1 MKKNILSVAV
11 AAGVAVTAG
20 HTVAQSTATTAPMF
34 ISPDNTG
41 QVLVFPYYNAE
52 NGNTTSM
59 HIVNTTAKAKVLKV
73 RFREYKASYEVLD
86 FNVFLSPKDHF
97 SWTVAAHPEGGTE
110 GAAIIT
116 RDSSCTYPA
125 LGSDNY
131 DPYKGG
137 TLADGAV
144 YQPFVNFEFSKAVD
158 NGDARSL
165 AGYVEVIEMGVA
177 DTTTA
182 GKAWAA
188 AVTHTAKG
196 VPLKC
201 ATIAANYAA
210 TGIWAPP
217 TNPDLATSTLNTGIG
232 APEGGV
238 YGIAYHLN
246 VDDAAAFGI
255 EPTVI
260 DDFSAV
266 ALHYTAGSELPNL
279 GQGTR
284 YSRQIDP
291 LDGESSY
298 LNYTTAVAGGWQ
310 TVNSLIMTDT
320 IMNDVMTNDAVGAQ
334 TDWVITFPT
343 KHAHVNGK
351 ADGAAVVPFTDEY
364 RPGVAAVSTSKEA
377 LACEVVATTYY
388 DREEQTVVP
397 EEQPGFSPQPEFEV
411 DYQKLCYEVTTLNWD
426 SDVGALNGTLGN
438 QKASYDFEDGWAE
451 VSMSPAAYVNSGGT
465 KFNGRKIEDDNG
477 ITLDGLPAIGFM
489 ATKYANTTV
498 IDGAL
503 FAYGHVADHKTN
515 TVISDFTNSPF

>member
-11 AAGVAVTAG
+11 AAGVATASG
-20 HTVAQSTATTAPMF
+20 LAVAQSINTDPMF

-41 QVLVFPYYNAE
+41 QVLIFPYYNAE

-97 SWTVAAHPEGGTE
+97 SWTVAAHPEGITE
-110 GAAIIT
+110 GGAIIT
-116 RDSSCTYPA
+116 RDNSCTYPA

-131 DPYKGG
+131 SPYEGG

-144 YQPFVNFEFSKAVD
+144 YQPFVNFEFSKAAD
-158 NGDARSL
+158 SGDARSL
-165 AGYVEVIEMGVA
+165 AGYVEVIEMGVGE
-177 DTTTA
+177 TST
-182 GKAWAA
+182 AWAK

-201 ATIAANYAA
+201 ATIATRYAA
-210 TGIWAPP
+210 GGAWASGG
-217 TNPDLATSTLNTGIG
+217 NADIG
-232 APEGGV
+232 APEGGL
-238 YGIAYHLN
+238 YGISYHLN

-260 DDFSAV
+260 DDFSAF
-266 ALHYTAGSELPNL
+266 AIHYLAGSEFPNL
-279 GQGTR
+279 GQGATF
-284 YSRQIDP
+284 SRVVDP
-291 LDGESSY
+291 VDGETNK
-298 LNYTTAVAGGWQ
+298 LDFTNATAGGWQ
-310 TVNSLIMTDT
+310 AVNSLMMTDN

-351 ADGAAVVPFTDEY
+351 TAATVIPPFTDFY
-364 RPGVAAVSTSKEA
+364 APGTSKTKEA
-377 LACEVVATTYY
+377 LACEYVATTYY

-397 EEQPGFSPQPEFEV
+397 EEQPGFSPQPEFEQ
-411 DYQKLCYEVTTLNWD
+411 DYQSICYEVTTVNWD
-426 SDVGALNGTLGN
+426 SDVGALNGELGN
-438 QKASYDFEDGWAE
+438 VKSNYIFEDGWAE
-451 VSMSPAAYVNSGGT
+451 VAMDYASWSAATSSVSLT
-465 KFNGRKIEDDNG
+465 ARKITDDNNVVME
-477 ITLDGLPAIGFM
+477 GLPAVGFM

-503 FAYGHVADHKTN
+503 FAYGHTADHKTN
-515 TVISDFTNSPF
+515 TVISDFTNSAL

>member
-11 AAGVAVTAG
+11 AAGVATASG
-20 HTVAQSTATTAPMF
+20 LAVAQSTDPMF

-41 QVLVFPYYNAE
+41 QVLIFPFYNAE

-97 SWTVAAHPEGGTE
+97 SWTVAAHPEGITE
-110 GAAIIT
+110 GGAIIT

-131 DPYKGG
+131 APYEGG

-144 YQPFVNFEFSKAVD
+144 YQPFVNFEFSKAAD
-158 NGDARSL
+158 SGDARSL
-165 AGYVEVIEMGVA
+165 AGYAEVIEMGVA
-177 DTTTA
+177 DGSTA

-196 VPLKC
+196 VPAKC
-201 ATIAANYAA
+201 ATIAANYAS
-210 TGIWAPP
+210 TGAWSAGG
-217 TNPDLATSTLNTGIG
+217 NTGIG
-232 APEGGV
+232 APEGGL
-238 YGIAYHLN
+238 YGISYHLN

-260 DDFSAV
+260 DDFSAS
-266 ALHYTAGSELPNL
+266 AIHYLAGSEFPNL
-279 GQGTR
+279 GQGST
-284 YSRQIDP
+284 YSRVMDP
-291 LDGESSY
+291 TDGQTNY
-298 LNYTTAVAGGWQ
+298 LNFTAATAGGWQ
-310 TVNSLIMTDT
+310 AVNSLMMTDT

-351 ADGAAVVPFTDEY
+351 TAATVIPPFTDPY
-364 RPGVAAVSTSKEA
+364 TPGTSKTKEA
-377 LACEVVATTYY
+377 LACEYVATTYY

-397 EEQPGFSPQPEFEV
+397 EAQPGFSPQPEFEQ
-411 DYQKLCYEVTTLNWD
+411 DYQSLCYEVTTLNWD
-426 SDVGALNGTLGN
+426 ADVGALNGTLGN
-438 QKASYDFEDGWAE
+438 QKAAYIFEDGWAE
-451 VSMSPAAYVNSGGT
+451 VSMNYASWSAAASAVSLT
-465 KFNGRKIEDDNG
+465 ARKITDGNSVVME
-477 ITLDGLPAIGFM
+477 GLPAVGFM

-503 FAYGHVADHKTN
+503 FAYGHVADHKTS
-515 TVISDFTNSPF
+515 TSVSDASSSPL